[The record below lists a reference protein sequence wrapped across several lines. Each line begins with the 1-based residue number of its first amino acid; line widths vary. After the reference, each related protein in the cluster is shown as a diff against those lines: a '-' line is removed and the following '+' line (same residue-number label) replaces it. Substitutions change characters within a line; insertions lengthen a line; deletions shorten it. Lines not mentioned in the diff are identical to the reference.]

1 MEIESQQKKMFIFS
15 GIVIAILLFA
25 LDNMIITPS
34 IPRIL
39 SEIGG
44 VQHINWVFT
53 AYLLTS
59 TITTPIYGKLTDIF
73 SRRKMFLF
81 AIAVFVGASM
91 LCGLSQNIYQL
102 IFFRGLQG
110 IGGGAIM
117 VSAMS
122 LIGEI
127 FSLRERAKYQGYIG
141 AVFAVAS
148 IGGPVLGGFITD
160 LFSWRWSFYINL
172 PVGLI
177 AFFLLYQFLPKMLH
191 QEKNVKIDYW
201 GAVLLSLFLIP
212 LILLFSSIS
221 GTNIVNPWS
230 IGLLLASVVMFIAF
244 YQYEKGFSD
253 PVFSH
258 HLLSDRKFVVPAFMT
273 FTNAIVLFAATL
285 YIQIYAQS
293 ILHMSIRGSGVLLS
307 AIMIPVTLSSPI
319 YGQIVSRTG
328 KYKAVTIFGATVL
341 LISLGFFAHML
352 AGGATVRDVVIH
364 LIPLGIGMGAMM
376 SIFNMILQMVYPRQR
391 LGEVTGALQLVRGI
405 GGTFGTALLGFIFSS
420 YVVNLT
426 TDIQMITPAITTIF
440 YMLTVFSAFSLIAS
454 FFMKEEK
461 IDVSHHKH
469 EAAPAGH

>member
-1 MEIESQQKKMFIFS
+1 MEIESHRKKLFIFG
-15 GIVIAILLFA
+15 GIILSILLFA

-39 SEIGG
+39 AEIGG

-73 SRRKMFLF
+73 SRRRMFLL
-81 AIAVFVGASM
+81 AISVFVAASM

-160 LFSWRWSFYINL
+160 AFSWRWAFYINL
-172 PVGLI
+172 PVGII
-177 AFFLLYQFLPKMLH
+177 AFMILYSLLPKKLH
-191 QEKNVKIDYW
+191 QEKNVRIDYI
-201 GAVLLSLFLIP
+201 GAFLLTFFLTP
-212 LILLFSSIS
+212 LILLFSSLN
-221 GTNIVNPWS
+221 GTEIINPTSVSLALVS
-230 IGLLLASVVMFIAF
+230 IAMFVAF
-244 YQYEKGFSD
+244 YQYEKRFSS
-253 PVFSH
+253 PIFSH
-258 HLLSDRKFVVPAFMT
+258 HLLSDRKFVVPAIMT
-273 FTNAIVLFAATL
+273 FINAIVLFAATL
-285 YIQIYAQS
+285 YLQIYAQAV
-293 ILHMSIRGSGVLLS
+293 LHMSIRGSGILLS
-307 AIMIPVTLSSPI
+307 AIMIPVTLSSPV
-319 YGQIVSRTG
+319 YGQIVSKTG
-328 KYKAVTIFGATVL
+328 RYKSVTIFGAVVL
-341 LISLGFFAHML
+341 LASVFLFAHML
-352 AGGATVRDVVIH
+352 TGDPTVHTVVYH

-376 SIFNMILQMVYPRQR
+376 SVFNMILQMVYPRER

-405 GGTFGTALLGFIFSS
+405 GGTFGTALLGFIFSY
-420 YVVNLT
+420 YV
-426 TDIQMITPAITTIF
+426 TDLVHDVANIAPAVTTIF
-440 YMLTVFSAFSLIAS
+440 YILGGLSVISLIAG
-454 FFMKEEK
+454 FFMKESPV
-461 IDVSHHKH
+461 DPSHSKATASVAH
-469 EAAPAGH
+469 

>member
-1 MEIESQQKKMFIFS
+1 MEIESHNKKLLVFG
-15 GIVIAILLFA
+15 GIIIAILLFA

-81 AIAVFVGASM
+81 AIAVFVAASM

-110 IGGGAIM
+110 VGGGAIM

-127 FSLRERAKYQGYIG
+127 FSLKERAKYQGYIG

-148 IGGPVLGGFITD
+148 IGGPVLGGYITD
-160 LFSWRWSFYINL
+160 LFSWRWAFYINL
-172 PVGLI
+172 PVGII
-177 AFFLLYQFLPKMLH
+177 AFFILYSFLPASLH
-191 QEKNVKIDYW
+191 QDKKSKIDYI
-201 GAVLLSLFLIP
+201 GAVLLSLFIIP

-221 GTNIVNPWS
+221 ETDIVNTTS
-230 IGLLLASVVMFIAF
+230 ISLLVLSLVMFVAF
-244 YQYEKGFSD
+244 YQYEKGFSS

-258 HLLSDRKFVVPAFMT
+258 HLLSDRKFVVPAIMT
-273 FTNAIVLFAATL
+273 FTNAIILFAATL
-285 YIQIYAQS
+285 YIQIYAQAV
-293 ILHMSIRGSGVLLS
+293 LHMSIRGSGVLLS

-341 LISLGFFAHML
+341 LASVFLFAHIIAGAPTTKEIVL
-352 AGGATVRDVVIH
+352 A

-376 SIFNMILQMVYPRQR
+376 SVFNMILQMVYPRER

-405 GGTFGTALLGFIFSS
+405 GGTFGTALLGFVFSY
-420 YVVNLT
+420 YVADLMQDAGNIPQAV
-426 TDIQMITPAITTIF
+426 TTIF
-440 YMLTVFSAFSLIAS
+440 YVLAGFSTLSFIVG
-454 FFMKEEK
+454 FFMKEAP
-461 IDVSHHKH
+461 VHASHAPK
-469 EAAPAGH
+469 EGAAIAH